1 MNYHLSNWNGNLE
14 KKLNTAPKWGIWR
27 EEESNELEYRRSRQA
42 RGTKTSICQR
52 LLREFPLFIG
62 SLMAPLNRFCSK
74 IKANRNDL
82 CSSLLLIVINRKFL
96 GFEQE
101 KKNLFSHYWHQ
112 GSCRSPLNVGL
123 TLFRGRLRCFID
135 KLLLSKQPLLF
146 PCPLWWW
153 WSGERLPVAT
163 SVPPRHRVF
172 PCMNPGAYTLHG
184 WQHKGCWAEANESPF
199 QTEWLHCF
207 LCVKLPAGGV
217 FWSLAFVCV
226 CLREQEGSETGPL
239 AGVVKW
245 WWIEQGCDALI
256 RGTFNLESM
265 ATEVCEVGLGPVLAV
280 KN

>member
-96 GFEQE
+96 GFERE

-146 PCPLWWW
+146 PCPLWWR

-184 WQHKGCWAEANESPF
+184 WQHKGHAELKLMN
-199 QTEWLHCF
+199 LHSKQNGYIVSF
-207 LCVKLPAGGV
+207 VLNSQQVV
-217 FWSLAFVCV
+217 FSDHLHSSASA
-226 CLREQEGSETGPL
+226 LGSKRDPR
-239 AGVVKW
+239 
-245 WWIEQGCDALI
+245 QAL
-256 RGTFNLESM
+256 
-265 ATEVCEVGLGPVLAV
+265 
-280 KN
+280 